1 MSECFRSGENGRELQ
16 KGDKYD
22 WKQDGDTYTLTINK
36 PLLEDDGT
44 YILLVKEVEAKTS
57 GYLTVKKRDPEY
69 WFVRP
74 LKEQELG
81 YTNRPYSMS
90 VELSEPGVNLKW
102 LKNNA
107 PIVWS
112 EVNCVKKD
120 EGCVSSIYFPNCEED
135 DTSYYSAI
143 IMEFVK
149 NGYEDQTNCWF
160 QVIYMRKIVKE
171 NNSIHYR
178 RFLLTHNS
186 QLISLSRLTPI
197 PTHSPLS

>member
-1 MSECFRSGENGRELQ
+1 M
-16 KGDKYD
+16 
-22 WKQDGDTYTLTINK
+22 
-36 PLLEDDGT
+36 
-44 YILLVKEVEAKTS
+44 
-57 GYLTVKKRDPEY
+57 
-69 WFVRP
+69 RP

-90 VELSEPGVNLKW
+90 VEISEPGVNLKW

-160 QVIYMRKIVKE
+160 QVDPYPHTFTSKLRPVNCVEKDNVEFEITTEAADAEVTWYHGIKKLVPDGEKIVEVIEVKKGRKALLICLNDHVLLSGHKE
-171 NNSIHYR
+171 EADH
-178 RFLLTHNS
+178 
-186 QLISLSRLTPI
+186 Q
-197 PTHSPLS
+197 

>member
-1 MSECFRSGENGRELQ
+1 M
-16 KGDKYD
+16 
-22 WKQDGDTYTLTINK
+22 
-36 PLLEDDGT
+36 
-44 YILLVKEVEAKTS
+44 
-57 GYLTVKKRDPEY
+57 
-69 WFVRP
+69 RP

-90 VELSEPGVNLKW
+90 VEISEPGVNLKW

-143 IMEFVK
+143 ILEFVK

-160 QVIYMRKIVKE
+160 QVDPYPHTFTSKLKPVNCVEKDTVEFEITTGK
-171 NNSIHYR
+171 
-178 RFLLTHNS
+178 
-186 QLISLSRLTPI
+186 LS
-197 PTHSPLS
+197 

>member
-1 MSECFRSGENGRELQ
+1 MR
-16 KGDKYD
+16 
-22 WKQDGDTYTLTINK
+22 
-36 PLLEDDGT
+36 
-44 YILLVKEVEAKTS
+44 
-57 GYLTVKKRDPEY
+57 
-69 WFVRP
+69 
-74 LKEQELG
+74 KEQELG

-90 VELSEPGVNLKW
+90 VGMSEPGFNLKW

-107 PIVWS
+107 PILWS

-160 QVIYMRKIVKE
+160 QVDPYPHTFTSKLRPVNCVEKDNVEFEITSEAANAEVTWYHGIKK
-171 NNSIHYR
+171 
-178 RFLLTHNS
+178 
-186 QLISLSRLTPI
+186 LIPDG
-197 PTHSPLS
+197 